1 MSYFTER
8 LFVAIS
14 LDKPKLWK
22 QDILASVDLYNKW
35 FLEFAPRTFRI
46 ERGKATKRVLEL
58 FQKTGN
64 LTTIDDSTIIQNPD
78 IVTALRMSTCPPIA
92 RDRLVGLAHVEKSLI
107 STFESNKLPSRMGE
121 KVLTSRI
128 KAIVDIISTLL
139 DVDLFPWLSK
149 KAAPS
154 DEELNRSAMVI
165 ADRLCGANSDPI
177 IRNAQEARQLSKL
190 SDFLSQNGYRK
201 YSGDVLKDIRQMPEK
216 TFGIRMNVIGV
227 SNGHEV
233 NIPVD
238 MVVQPSRPY
247 RSRCPLLIEAK
258 SAGDFTNVN
267 KRRKEE
273 AQKYAQLKAKQGK
286 NIRYLLFLCGY
297 FDSGYLGY
305 EAAEGID
312 WVWEHRISDLG
323 KALK

>member
-1 MSYFTER
+1 M
-8 LFVAIS
+8 AINS
-14 LDKPKLWK
+14 EKPKLWK
-22 QDILASVDLYNKW
+22 SDILASVDLYNQW
-35 FLEFAPRTFRI
+35 FIEFAPRTFRI
-46 ERGKATKRVLEL
+46 ERRKATTRVLEL
-58 FQKTGN
+58 FHKTEN
-64 LTTIDDSTIIQNPD
+64 LITVDASIVTQNPD
-78 IVTALRMSTCPPIA
+78 IITALRMATCPPIA
-92 RDRLVGLAHVEKSLI
+92 RDRLVGLANVEKSLI
-107 STFESNKLPSRMGE
+107 TTFESNKLPSRMDE
-121 KVLTSRI
+121 KILKKRI
-128 KAIVDIISTLL
+128 QSIVDTIAILL
-139 DVDLFPWLSK
+139 DVDLFPWIAK
-149 KAAPS
+149 KTAPT
-154 DEELNRSAMVI
+154 DEELNRSAMVL

-190 SDFLSQNGYRK
+190 SNFLLQKGYRK
-201 YSGDVLKDIRQMPEK
+201 YSGEVLKDIHKMPEK

-238 MVVQPSRPY
+238 MVVQPSRPL
-247 RSRCPLLIEAK
+247 RTRMPLLIEAK

-273 AQKYAQLKAKQGK
+273 AQKYAQLKAKHGE

-312 WVWEHRISDLG
+312 WVWEHRISDLE
-323 KALK
+323 KALKWT

>member
-1 MSYFTER
+1 M
-8 LFVAIS
+8 AINS
-14 LDKPKLWK
+14 EKPKLWK
-22 QDILASVDLYNKW
+22 KDILASVDLYNQW
-35 FLEFAPRTFRI
+35 FIEFAPRTFRT
-46 ERGKATKRVLEL
+46 ERVKATKRVLEL
-58 FQKTGN
+58 FQKTEN
-64 LTTIDDSTIIQNPD
+64 LQTINALTIMQNPD
-78 IVTALRMSTCPPIA
+78 IITALRMSTCPPIA
-92 RDRLVGLAHVEKSLI
+92 RDRLVGLSNVKKSLI
-107 STFESNKLPSRMGE
+107 ATFESNKLPSRMNE
-121 KVLTSRI
+121 KILKKRI
-128 KAIVDIISTLL
+128 QDIVNTIATLL
-139 DVDLFPWLSK
+139 DVDLFPWIAK

-154 DEELNRSAMVI
+154 EEELNRSAMVV

-190 SDFLSQNGYRK
+190 SAFLQERGYTK
-201 YSGDVLKDIRQMPEK
+201 YAGEVLRDIRQMPEK

-227 SNGHEV
+227 SNAHEV

-238 MVVQPSRPY
+238 MVIQPSRPT
-247 RSRCPLLIEAK
+247 RNRIPLLIEAK

-273 AQKYAQLKAKQGK
+273 AQKYAQLKAKHGER
-286 NIRYLLFLCGY
+286 IRYLLFLCGY

-312 WVWEHRISDLG
+312 WVWEHRISDLE